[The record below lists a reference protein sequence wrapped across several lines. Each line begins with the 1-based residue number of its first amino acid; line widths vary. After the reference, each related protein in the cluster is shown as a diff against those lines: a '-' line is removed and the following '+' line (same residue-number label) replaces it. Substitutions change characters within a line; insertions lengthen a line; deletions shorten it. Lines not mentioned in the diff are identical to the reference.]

1 MGACPRCGAKVW
13 PIVIRQRISPA
24 LPKFATARWACRKCE
39 WQSDNPDDDSDA
51 SRWPSVPD
59 PDDLP
64 EGALCGHD
72 WVVKNVVVGE
82 DRSVA
87 VETVCRYCGALS
99 LNVSSAPRHQ
109 VGTPGSRC

>member
-1 MGACPRCGAKVW
+1 MP
-13 PIVIRQRISPA
+13 P
-24 LPKFATARWACRKCE
+24 
-39 WQSDNPDDDSDA
+39 
-51 SRWPSVPD
+51 RWPSVPD

-99 LNVSSAPRHQ
+99 SNVY
-109 VGTPGSRC
+109 